1 MKWQL
6 RSSELALAFSLL
18 VVALLTGCASSG
30 KFTMYQPVSTKL
42 SQYKSV
48 SIQVESAVQ
57 PPPEHMDEYLK
68 QLGDSI
74 AVKLR
79 DRKLFAQINFTS
91 DTNAVATLLIHVFIT
106 KVHDVDVGRRLAW
119 GSMAGS
125 AVTEANVRLTEE
137 PAGKV
142 IGTGEVIGQSSNGT
156 IFSGT
161 TPQAVE
167 KMADAVVNLVQSNM

>member
-6 RSSELALAFSLL
+6 RSSQLILGLSLL

-30 KFTMYQPVSTKL
+30 KYTMYQPVSTKL
-42 SQYKSV
+42 SQYKNV
-48 SIQVESAVQ
+48 TIQVESAVQ
-57 PPPEHMDEYLK
+57 PEPEHMDEYLK

-79 DRKLFAQINFTS
+79 DRKLFAQINSTS
-91 DTNAVATLLIHVFIT
+91 DTNADAALRIHVFIT
-106 KVHDVDVGRRLAW
+106 KVHDVDVGRRISW
-119 GSMAGS
+119 GVMAGS
-125 AVTEANVRLTEE
+125 AVTEANVKLVEE
-137 PAGKV
+137 PVDKV
-142 IGTGEVIGQSSNGT
+142 IGTGEVTGQSSNGT

-167 KMADAVVNLVQSNM
+167 QMADAVVKLVQSNM